1 MPSEIKPIYGTER
14 VRLADVVPLDMPY
27 SAFVFP
33 TTYCNFKCAYCG
45 HSLGHAEMKRQ
56 YDFVPEHMTMD
67 TYRLVIEQLQEF
79 PRPLKMLSLTGQ
91 GEPLLNPHIAE
102 MVQLAKQKNVAQRI
116 EIISNASLL
125 RPPLADALISAGLDT
140 LRISLQGLSA
150 AKYKEIC
157 GAKINFEEFM
167 ENIRYFYRHKGTT
180 NLFLKVMDVALDD
193 DEEEKFYG
201 LFRDCTDRMYIEHM
215 LPAYEGVEMTKN
227 LEITTDRYGGEVE
240 ETHKVCPLA
249 FYMLGVF
256 PNGDVEP
263 CDTIYKPVILG
274 NVHEDT
280 ISKMWNSDKLWEFWQ
295 LQLAGK
301 RYVNKRCAHCCAPDD
316 VAHPEDYLDADAE
329 KIWERMEK
337 VRHESNTH

>member
-14 VRLADVVPLDMPY
+14 VRLAEVVPLDMPY

-45 HSLGHAEMKRQ
+45 HSLGHKEMKKQ

-102 MVQLAKQKNVAQRI
+102 MVALAKEKGVANRV
-116 EIISNASLL
+116 EIITNASLL
-125 RPPLADALISAGLDT
+125 HNKLTDDLIAAGLDT

-150 AKYKEIC
+150 KKYKEIC
-157 GAKINFEEFM
+157 GATVDFEAFL
-167 ENIRYFYRHKGTT
+167 ENIRYFYHQKGKT
-180 NLFLKVMDVALDD
+180 NLFLKVMDVALEKGED
-193 DEEEKFYG
+193 EKFYDM
-201 LFRDCTDRMYIEHM
+201 FRNCTDRMYIEHM
-215 LPAYEGVEMTKN
+215 LPAYDGVEMTKD
-227 LEITTDRYGGEVE
+227 LAITTDRYGGEVKE
-240 ETHKVCPLA
+240 KHKVCPLA

-263 CDTIYKPVILG
+263 CDTIYKPVVLG
-274 NVHEDT
+274 NVHEDRLLH
-280 ISKMWNSDKLWEFWQ
+280 MWQGEKLRDFWQ
-295 LQLAGK
+295 LQLTGA
-301 RYVNKRCAHCCAPDD
+301 RSENKRCANCCAPDD
-316 VAHPEDYLDADAE
+316 VAHPEDYLDEYADEIMKKLE
-329 KIWERMEK
+329 KMQ
-337 VRHESNTH
+337 